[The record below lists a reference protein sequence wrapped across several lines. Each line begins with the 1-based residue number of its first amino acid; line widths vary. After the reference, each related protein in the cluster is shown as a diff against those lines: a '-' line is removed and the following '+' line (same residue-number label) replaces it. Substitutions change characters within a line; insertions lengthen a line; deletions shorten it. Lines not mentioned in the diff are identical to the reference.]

1 MLRNTMSS
9 TYCSASA
16 SNCAEAGRVR
26 PSCAVK
32 SLSVSGISLLVSVF
46 LIIFGL
52 CGKAVL
58 TGGVLLYI
66 IINVPVLILIINAV
80 IIYLSVLKAQEQKRV
95 NLY

>member
-1 MLRNTMSS
+1 MSGNTMSS

-16 SNCAEAGRVR
+16 SKCAEAGRVH

-32 SLSVSGISLLVSVF
+32 NLSVSGISLLVSVF
-46 LIIFGL
+46 LIILGL
-52 CGKAVL
+52 CVKAVL
-58 TGGVLLYI
+58 TGSGRLYI

-80 IIYLSVLKAQEQKRV
+80 IIYLSMLRGQEQKRV